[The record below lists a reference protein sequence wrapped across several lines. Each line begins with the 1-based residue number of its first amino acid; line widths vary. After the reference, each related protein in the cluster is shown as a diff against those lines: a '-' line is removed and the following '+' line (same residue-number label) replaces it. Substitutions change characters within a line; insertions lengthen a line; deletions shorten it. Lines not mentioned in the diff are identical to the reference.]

1 MKLVAACTTLVAL
14 PCSVFTFAPTL
25 LPAAVA
31 PTLRAR
37 SMVSR
42 SLNMVS
48 ALPEAPVITDPAL
61 APAIKKPKG
70 KRLHVQIED
79 GVYDLTAWRNKHPA
93 GAHWIDQMEGRDAT
107 DVMYAFHSD
116 EAMDMFRRLPRVKG
130 ATALEPS
137 QLTVSFR
144 QLRKRLVDEGWFDR
158 EWKFTAY
165 ALMFCT

>member
-14 PCSVFTFAPTL
+14 PCSAFTFAPTL

-37 SMVSR
+37 SVVSR

-48 ALPEAPVITDPAL
+48 TLPEAPVITDPAL

-93 GAHWIDQMEGRDAT
+93 GAHWIDQMEGRCVVVAT
-107 DVMYAFHSD
+107 LAYDVLD
-116 EAMDMFRRLPRVKG
+116 V
-130 ATALEPS
+130 AL
-137 QLTVSFR
+137 
-144 QLRKRLVDEGWFDR
+144 
-158 EWKFTAY
+158 
-165 ALMFCT
+165 